1 MSYSSSSSSVSTVLI
16 VGAVVGTVVGL
27 AICIGSIVIIICL
40 VKHCFKPRTP
50 IQNGVILQPYAP
62 YPDNIS
68 NYPPQYPNYP
78 PPYQN
83 NAPNYPPQ
91 YPNSVPNRPQPDSSI
106 DSKIRPPYP
115 TSESEFT
122 RPPNA

>member
-16 VGAVVGTVVGL
+16 VGAVVGAVVGL
-27 AICIGSIVIIICL
+27 AICIGCIVIIICL
-40 VKHCFKPRTP
+40 VKHSFKPRTP
-50 IQNGVILQPYAP
+50 IQNGVVLQPYAP

-91 YPNSVPNRPQPDSSI
+91 DSSI